1 MGVQILLGP
10 FYLKMQLGKKLYITN
25 GKDWR
30 LWLKRNHNKEKEIWL
45 IYYRKSSGKKRIY
58 YNDAVNEA
66 LCYGW
71 IDSTIK
77 GIDEEKFAQRFTA
90 RRKGSKLSE
99 MNRERVRRLIK
110 QGRMTSVGLDAI
122 NHVFN
127 QLEDKKLKLVIAKD
141 IIISLKKD
149 NLVWKNFQNFS
160 EGYRKVRIGYLE
172 GRRKWGKIAFDK
184 SLNYL
189 IKMTAKNKKFGLV
202 H

>member
-1 MGVQILLGP
+1 
-10 FYLKMQLGKKLYITN
+10 MQLGKTLYVTN

-30 LWLKRNHNKEKEIWL
+30 SWLKRNYDKEKEVWL
-45 IYYRKSSGKKRIY
+45 IYYRKSSGKKRIS
-58 YNDAVNEA
+58 YNEAVDEA

-77 GIDEEKFAQRFTA
+77 GIDKEKFAQRFTP
-90 RRKGSKLSE
+90 RRKGSVLSE
-99 MNRERVRRLIK
+99 MNRERVRRMIK
-110 QGRMTSVGLDAI
+110 QKRMTASGLGAI
-122 NHVFN
+122 SHAFNHS
-127 QLEDKKLKLVIAKD
+127 EDKKMKFVIAKD
-141 IIISLKKD
+141 ILASLKKD

-189 IKMTAKNKKFGLV
+189 IKMTAKNKKFGLM